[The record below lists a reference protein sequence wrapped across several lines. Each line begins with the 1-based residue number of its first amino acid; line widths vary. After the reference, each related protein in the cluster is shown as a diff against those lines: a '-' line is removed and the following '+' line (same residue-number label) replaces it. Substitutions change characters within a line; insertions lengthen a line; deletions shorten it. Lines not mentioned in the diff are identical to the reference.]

1 MSTTLKMADGDL
13 ATDSGGRYLNVE
25 GPEKAAQ
32 DLAEVLMNNYDPEFP
47 PYWIG
52 STLFEIAAN
61 PSEFNAFNAE
71 ISIRASVEDAVARLQ
86 DLQDIDPFV
95 EDEEL
100 ITDIHR
106 LEVIQIGDK
115 TYAFFL
121 EVRVDSDDLLQLEF
135 DVPLGQVLPPS
146 FSGDI
151 DQTTNILDETSKL
164 FL

>member
-1 MSTTLKMADGDL
+1 MSDGDL
-13 ATDSGGRYLNVE
+13 ATDSGGRYLNIQ

-52 STLFEIAAN
+52 STLFEITAN
-61 PSEFNAFNAE
+61 PTEFNTLNAE

-86 DLQDIDPFV
+86 DLQDVDPFV
-95 EDEEL
+95 DDEEL

-106 LEVIQIGDK
+106 LEVIRIGDK
-115 TYAFFL
+115 SYAFFL
-121 EVRVDSDDLLQLEF
+121 EVRVDSDDLLLLEF